1 MWKISARILEK
12 KEKKDSALGKGS
24 DREEKN
30 PPAPR
35 KCMYELKKEKPGQT
49 FGKGRYSRLQNRT
62 DEKQAK

>member
-30 PPAPR
+30 PPALR
-35 KCMYELKKEKPGQT
+35 KCMYEHRRRKPDKPS
-49 FGKGRYSRLQNRT
+49 GKSQYSRPQNYA
-62 DEKQAK
+62 DEK